1 MVHFGYM
8 QNNIRLSRSDLSYRE
23 YISTFRC
30 FRDGMLG
37 MGKYVKVFEELLEKY
52 FNSNVICVSSGTSAL
67 HLALESLNI
76 NSKAEVLVPSLTYVA
91 TFQAITAAGLKPKPV
106 DVDPLTGNINVNNLK
121 KSYSSKC
128 KVIIPVL
135 YAGNTSNY
143 RDILNWAKEK
153 SLRVVCDAAHAFG
166 SKDKDQLVGS
176 FGDITC
182 FSFDGIKN
190 ITSGEG
196 GCIVSKDKN
205 LIDLVKDK
213 RLLSV
218 NKDSEMRYSNKRSW
232 DFDVYNQGWRY
243 HMSNIHASI
252 GIAQFKRKDK
262 FFLKRKNLAKYYDY
276 LLEKSSRVKIFRRNY
291 DDIVPHIYPVLI
303 SDKIDK
309 ISFIKFL
316 NKKGIQVGIHYKPNH
331 LLTFFSNNIRLI
343 NTEKLYS
350 QLLSLPLHTLL
361 NKKQLRYIVSVI
373 NSYNL
378 ENHSCN

>member
-1 MVHFGYM
+1 M
-8 QNNIRLSRSDLSYRE
+8 
-23 YISTFRC
+23 
-30 FRDGMLG
+30 
-37 MGKYVKVFEELLEKY
+37 
-52 FNSNVICVSSGTSAL
+52 
-67 HLALESLNI
+67 
-76 NSKAEVLVPSLTYVA
+76 
-91 TFQAITAAGLKPKPV
+91 
-106 DVDPLTGNINVNNLK
+106 
-121 KSYSSKC
+121 
-128 KVIIPVL
+128 
-135 YAGNTSNY
+135 
-143 RDILNWAKEK
+143 
-153 SLRVVCDAAHAFG
+153 
-166 SKDKDQLVGS
+166 GS

-262 FFLKRKNLAKYYDY
+262 FFQKRKNLAKYYDY